1 MPLTVNLSPIIDFT
15 DDQFEQVCSA
25 NRDLKFERTAQ
36 GELIIMPPTGSETG
50 TWNSGLTGQLWFWN
64 QQTQLGKSFD
74 SSTGFKLPN
83 GATRSPDLAW
93 VKQARWDALTPQQK
107 RKFAPLCPDFVAELK
122 SPSDDIEDTRAK
134 MQEYLENGAL
144 LGWLINPE
152 DQQVEIYRPGQP
164 VEILHRPATLSGETV
179 LSGFVLDLREIWG
192 TNATE

>member
-1 MPLTVNLSPIIDFT
+1 MPLIVNLSPAIDLT
-15 DDQFEQVCSA
+15 DDRFEQICSA
-25 NRDLKFERTAQ
+25 NRNLKFERTAQ
-36 GELIIMPPTGSETG
+36 GELIVMSPTGSETG
-50 TWNSGLTGQLWFWN
+50 SWNSGLTGQLWLWN

-93 VKQARWDALTPQQK
+93 VKQQRWDALTPQQK
-107 RKFAPLCPDFVAELK
+107 RKFAPCPDFVAELR
-122 SPSDDIEDTRAK
+122 SLSDDLEDTQAK

-152 DQQVEIYRPGQP
+152 DQQVEIYRLGQP
-164 VEILHRPATLSGETV
+164 VEILHRPATLSGESV

-192 TNATE
+192 TDATQ